1 MSNLGVALFEASTKI
16 NTALRGLK
24 QRENEA
30 STWMQRFIGR
40 EVEQRSRTRGADYW
54 DRVFP
59 GLPAEERARRRIRR
73 MLTRATVAGV
83 SAASGASA
91 AEVLSVAGDGLGA
104 VAGVPLGMVSVGA
117 EALYT
122 TALQIDLAFDLAA
135 IYGVPFGSD
144 DVGEISTLLALALG
158 INLVSEP
165 TQHDKPFV
173 PGELKPWRVLRQ
185 MKRTD
190 FSERLSRGVV
200 EHAVL
205 RNVVPM
211 LGVLVSAAWTQIVLR
226 RFARH
231 VHTVVRQRLAITRAC
246 QDLQLGEQQMAR
258 LILDG
263 AWLIAT
269 ADGEIRHHESLAL
282 AVLID
287 SLTLPERIAVQE
299 ASFSDDEEEWFRRI
313 AGLPP
318 TAHESLVNVL
328 SLVASVDGELTT
340 PERRFLKRLG
350 GALGRTI
357 DLDLV
362 ERGLRRIRAGI
373 APNGAPEAE
382 SAPGL
387 ALAPAL

>member
-24 QRENEA
+24 QREDEA

-40 EVEQRSRTRGADYW
+40 EVEQRSRTRGAEYW

-59 GLPAEERARRRIRR
+59 GLPVEERAQRRIQR
-73 MLTRATVAGV
+73 MLTRATVAGI
-83 SAASGASA
+83 SAAAGAST
-91 AEVLSVAGDGLGA
+91 AEVLSVASEGLGA
-104 VAGVPLGMVSVGA
+104 IAAVPLGMASVGA

-122 TALQIDLAFDLAA
+122 TALQIDLVFDLAA
-135 IYGVPFGSD
+135 IYGVPFASD

-158 INLVSEP
+158 IDLIREP

-173 PGELKPWRVLRQ
+173 AGELKPWRVLRQ

-200 EHAVL
+200 QHAVL
-205 RNVVPM
+205 RNAVPV
-211 LGVLVSAAWTQIVLR
+211 LGVLVSAAWSQIVLR

-231 VHTVVRQRLAITRAC
+231 VHTAVRQRLAITRAC
-246 QDLQLGEQQMAR
+246 QELQLGEQQMAR

-313 AGLPP
+313 AALPAG
-318 TAHESLVNVL
+318 AHDALLNVL
-328 SLVASVDGELTT
+328 SLVASVDGDLTT
-340 PERRFLKRLG
+340 PERRFLKRLAC
-350 GALGRTI
+350 ALGRTI
-357 DLDLV
+357 DLAVV
-362 ERGLRRIRAGI
+362 ERGLQRIRAGV
-373 APNGAPEAE
+373 APNGAQETE
-382 SAPGL
+382 SAPAL
-387 ALAPAL
+387 ALAPAM